1 VFVVAIC
8 LALSSVV
15 VVVVVVADCY
25 VYYVALACSIESR
38 RDG

>member
-1 VFVVAIC
+1 VFVAAIC

-15 VVVVVVADCY
+15 VVADCY
-25 VYYVALACSIESR
+25 VYWVALACSIESR